1 MAVTSQQDMPERGV
15 VRIVATLTAQN
26 DVLNFQM
33 PRLSAMSIQGEG
45 ISAGDIE
52 LHGSNDGTNFYAL
65 PTAVALAA
73 DGIKS
78 VATADLGFLHYRI
91 TLITAS
97 ETVVVTVVGMAQ
109 R

>member
-26 DVLNFQM
+26 DVLNFSM
-33 PRLSAMSIQGEG
+33 PRLSAMSVQAEG
-45 ISAGDIE
+45 IATANVVIRA
-52 LHGSNDGTNFYAL
+52 SNNGVDYYAL
-65 PTAVALAA
+65 PTAVSLAA

-78 VATADLGFLHYRI
+78 IAEADLGYLNYQI
-91 TLITAS
+91 QLTTAS
-97 ETVVVTVVGMAQ
+97 DTVVVTVVGMAQ